1 MNANITPVLSDWRES
16 LPPMGET
23 LSGRRLT
30 ELLGE
35 VQDRIEAIVNGTRE
49 RMNALLRSVMAVSSG
64 LDLDLT
70 LRQITQAAIELV
82 DAQYG
87 ALGVLAEDGSLNQ
100 FIFVDNQESGTIS
113 PAPLFAAGR
122 LGPSGRDESVLIG
135 EAKRLMMEDLADNPF
150 SAGFRPDESSTRR
163 FLGVPVFARGKVFGR
178 LYLTE
183 KRLGEGL
190 TEDDEIAVRALAGAA
205 GIAVENSRLYETGL
219 RHRRWLEATA
229 QVTGVLLGGGSTG
242 DGLEL
247 IAKHAQDL
255 AGADYTLIAL
265 PHDADDSTADSR
277 VLTVQVCVGMG
288 SDSIVGRTIPIS
300 GSTTG
305 EVFADR
311 IPQNVPRLMFDL
323 AAGLG
328 IEFGP
333 ALALPLG
340 TNDVLAGVLLAVRKP
355 GAAPFDE
362 LEMQMVSVFAG
373 QAMLALERTE
383 IQANRHQL
391 QSLAQQ
397 DRIAKDLH
405 DQVIQRLFAVGL
417 SMEATS
423 QIAGI
428 RNVTDRL
435 TDHVEQVYEVIAEI
449 RATIFDLHSVKP
461 AGSQLRTALNQLII
475 DLTGDSGVETTV
487 KLSGQLD
494 GLPVELIPHLQAVV
508 SEAVSNVVR
517 HAQAT
522 DLVVVITV
530 EDSVVVEVTDNGIGI
545 SESAEFSGLNNLRA
559 RAIKAGGTFAFG
571 PVDGTGNRL
580 TWTAP
585 VE

>member
-1 MNANITPVLSDWRES
+1 MNTEATPKVPDFRDS

-35 VQDRIEAIVNGTRE
+35 VHDRIEAIVNGSRE

-64 LDLDLT
+64 LDLNAT
-70 LRQITQAAIELV
+70 LRQITQAAIDLV
-82 DAQYG
+82 DARYG
-87 ALGVLAEDGSLNQ
+87 ALGVLSEDGTLSQ
-100 FIFVDNQESGTIS
+100 FIFVDNPESAGIGLE
-113 PAPLFAAGR
+113 PLFAADVGDS
-122 LGPSGRDESVLIG
+122 SGHDQKILLD
-135 EAKRLMMEDLADNPF
+135 EAKRLMLEDLAENPF
-150 SAGFRPDESSTRR
+150 SAGFRPNDSSTRR
-163 FLGVPVFARGKVFGR
+163 FLGVPVFARGSVFGR

-190 TEDDEIAVRALAGAA
+190 TEDDEIAIRALAGAA

-219 RHRRWLEATA
+219 RHRRCLEATA
-229 QVTGVLLGGGSTG
+229 QVTGVLLGGASTSM
-242 DGLEL
+242 GLEL
-247 IAKHAQDL
+247 IAQHAQEL

-265 PHDADDSTADSR
+265 PPEATDRTFGSP
-277 VLTVQVCVGMG
+277 VLTVEVCVGMG
-288 SDSIVGRTIPIS
+288 SDTIVGRTIPVT

-305 EVFADR
+305 AVYADR
-311 IPQNVPRLMFDL
+311 TPQNVPRLMFDL

-328 IEFGP
+328 TEFGP

-340 TNDVLAGVLLAVRKP
+340 THESPAGVLLAVRKP

-362 LEMQMVSVFAG
+362 LEMQMVSLFAG

-383 IQANRHQL
+383 IQKNRHQL
-391 QSLAQQ
+391 QVLAEQ

-417 SMEATS
+417 SMETTS
-423 QIAGI
+423 HIAGI

-435 TDHVEQVYEVIAEI
+435 TDHVEQIYEVIAEI
-449 RATIFDLHSVKP
+449 RATIFDLHAVRP
-461 AGSQLRTALNQLII
+461 VGSQLRTALNQLII
-475 DLTGDSGVETTV
+475 DLTNDSGIQTIV

-494 GLPVELIPHLQAVV
+494 GLAVELIPQVQAVV

-522 DLVVVITV
+522 ELVVVVTV
-530 EDSVVVEVTDNGIGI
+530 EDCLVVEVTDNGIGI
-545 SESAEFSGLNNLRA
+545 KESAEFSGLNNLRA
-559 RAIKAGGTFAFG
+559 RAIKAGGTLAFG
-571 PVDGTGNRL
+571 GVNGRGNRL
-580 TWTAP
+580 TWTVP
-585 VE
+585 IG